1 MSANLAQESSS
12 DPLMRT
18 PKSQL
23 CDRAR
28 QLASARLD
36 GEISELEGALLD
48 AHLARCASC
57 SSFALDCSDI
67 TGALRAAALVRPEA
81 PVGVALPHRG
91 TRRVRLLQTAAATA
105 LVLVAAA
112 LGSALSVFGDST
124 SGSGAPAAQRHTAM
138 LAFTDTP
145 DQLRRLRRPVLI
157 ESGLSVPRNRAF
169 IGDTV

>member
-1 MSANLAQESSS
+1 
-12 DPLMRT
+12 MRT

-36 GEISELEGALLD
+36 GELSELEGALLD

-57 SSFALDCSDI
+57 SSFAVDVSDI
-67 TGALRAAALVRPEA
+67 AGALRSAAVEPPETPA
-81 PVGVALPHRG
+81 VVALPYRR

-105 LVLVAAA
+105 LVLVAAV
-112 LGSALSVFGDST
+112 LGSALSVSGGST
-124 SGSGAPAAQRHTAM
+124 PGAGTPAAQRHTAM

-145 DQLRRLRRPVLI
+145 DQLRRLRRQALI

-169 IGDTV
+169 VGDTV